1 MVVAEPDDDE
11 LVDLEVGIVVAESDD
26 DELVDLVGTEP
37 GAAEPVAV
45 EPVAAARPTVATV

>member
-1 MVVAEPDDDE
+1 MVVAEP
-11 LVDLEVGIVVAESDD
+11 DD

-45 EPVAAARPTVATV
+45 EPVAAEPVAVEPVAAARPTVATV

>member
-1 MVVAEPDDDE
+1 MVVAEPD
-11 LVDLEVGIVVAESDD
+11 DD

>member
-1 MVVAEPDDDE
+1 MVVAEPDDDRP
-11 LVDLEVGIVVAESDD
+11 VDLEVGIVVAESDD